1 MIGGSRVD
9 IRISDESYQD
19 FFFFFLENPSD
30 RGLSI
35 KLRTGKFTQSSAFY
49 VLGNCVAE

>member
-1 MIGGSRVD
+1 MAEGSKVD
-9 IRISDESYQD
+9 TSVKVMNYVKI
-19 FFFFFLENPSD
+19 FFFFLENPAYG
-30 RGLSI
+30 GLSI